1 MGPNPSLKQLA
12 AAAAE
17 VAMTASEPPPLPRA
31 RVVRILVHDA
41 DATDSSS
48 SEDEAPPPPA
58 RRARGGGSSVGARR
72 RVMEATGAN
81 PPVRF
86 RGVRRRPWGRWA
98 AEIRDPHNSHRVW
111 LGTFNTAEEAAAA
124 YDAANIRL
132 RGASAHTNFP
142 AARYLPP
149 PEAAKPIISLT
160 PEPGKVITL
169 PPVPVK
175 PTVPPQ
181 VKEEGESCDG
191 QVQVKKEGGSYD
203 GQVVGGSSEVKAFTP
218 KPMWDMIPRK
228 RKKRPG
234 CGNGTCLRAIHAASV
249 CVEEVGGA

>member
-1 MGPNPSLKQLA
+1 MGPNPSLQQLVA
-12 AAAAE
+12 AAA
-17 VAMTASEPPPLPRA
+17 VKASEPPPPPRA

-48 SEDEAPPPPA
+48 SEDEAAPPP
-58 RRARGGGSSVGARR
+58 RRARGGSSSVGAKR
-72 RVMEATGAN
+72 RVMEAAGAN
-81 PPVRF
+81 SPVHF

-98 AEIRDPHNSHRVW
+98 AEIRDPHNRRRLW

-132 RGASAHTNFP
+132 RGASASTNFP
-142 AARYLPP
+142 SARYSLPP
-149 PEAAKPIISLT
+149 EPAKPIISLT

-175 PTVPPQ
+175 PTVPL
-181 VKEEGESCDG
+181 
-191 QVQVKKEGGSYD
+191 QVKKEGGSYY
-203 GQVVGGSSEVKAFTP
+203 GQVEGGSSELNAFAP
-218 KPMWDMIPRK
+218 KPLWEMIPGK

-234 CGNGTCLRAIHAASV
+234 CGNGSCLRIAIHAASV

>member
-1 MGPNPSLKQLA
+1 MGPNPSLQQLA

-17 VAMTASEPPPLPRA
+17 VAMKASEPPRV

-48 SEDEAPPPPA
+48 SEDEAPPPPP
-58 RRARGGGSSVGARR
+58 RRARVGSSSVGAKS
-72 RVMEATGAN
+72 RVMEAAGAN
-81 PPVRF
+81 PAVRF

-98 AEIRDPHNSHRVW
+98 AEIRDPHIRRRLW

-132 RGASAHTNFP
+132 RGVSAHTNFP
-142 AARYLPP
+142 SARYSPA
-149 PEAAKPIISLT
+149 PEPAKPVISII

-169 PPVPVK
+169 PLVPVK
-175 PTVPPQ
+175 PIVPLQ
-181 VKEEGESCDG
+181 VKKEVASCDG
-191 QVQVKKEGGSYD
+191 QVE
-203 GQVVGGSSEVKAFTP
+203 GGSSEAKVFAP
-218 KPMWDMIPRK
+218 KPIWEMIPRK
-228 RKKRPG
+228 RKKRSG
-234 CGNGTCLRAIHAASV
+234 CGNGTGLLGIHGASV

>member
-1 MGPNPSLKQLA
+1 MGPNPSLQQLA

-17 VAMTASEPPPLPRA
+17 VAMTASEPPRA

-58 RRARGGGSSVGARR
+58 RRARGGSSSVGARR

-81 PPVRF
+81 PPARF

-149 PEAAKPIISLT
+149 PEPAKPIILLT
-160 PEPGKVITL
+160 PEPGKVTTL

-175 PTVPPQ
+175 PTVPLQ
-181 VKEEGESCDG
+181 VKEEGGSCDG
-191 QVQVKKEGGSYD
+191 QVQVKKEGGSCD
-203 GQVVGGSSEVKAFTP
+203 GQMVGGSSEVKAFTP
-218 KPMWDMIPRK
+218 KPMWEMIPRK
-228 RKKRPG
+228 RKKPG
-234 CGNGTCLRAIHAASV
+234 CGNDTSLRAIHGASV
-249 CVEEVGGA
+249 RVEEVGGA

>member
-1 MGPNPSLKQLA
+1 MGPNPSLQQLA

-17 VAMTASEPPPLPRA
+17 VAMTASEPPPPRA

-48 SEDEAPPPPA
+48 SEDEATPPPA
-58 RRARGGGSSVGARR
+58 RRARGGSSSVGARR

-81 PPVRF
+81 PPARF

-98 AEIRDPHNSHRVW
+98 AEIRDPHDSHRVW

-149 PEAAKPIISLT
+149 PPAKPIISLT
-160 PEPGKVITL
+160 PEPGKV
-169 PPVPVK
+169 
-175 PTVPPQ
+175 
-181 VKEEGESCDG
+181 
-191 QVQVKKEGGSYD
+191 KKEGGSCD

>member
-1 MGPNPSLKQLA
+1 MGPNPSLQQLA

-17 VAMTASEPPPLPRA
+17 VAMTVSEPPLQPRA

-48 SEDEAPPPPA
+48 SDDEAPPPPP
-58 RRARGGGSSVGARR
+58 RRARGGSSSVGAKR
-72 RVMEATGAN
+72 RVMEAVGAN
-81 PPVRF
+81 PPVHF

-98 AEIRDPHNSHRVW
+98 AEIRDPHNRRRLW

-124 YDAANIRL
+124 YDTASIRL
-132 RGASAHTNFP
+132 RGASARTNFP
-142 AARYLPP
+142 SARYPP
-149 PEAAKPIISLT
+149 PSEPAKPIISLT

-175 PTVPPQ
+175 PTVPL
-181 VKEEGESCDG
+181 
-191 QVQVKKEGGSYD
+191 QVKKEGGSYN
-203 GQVVGGSSEVKAFTP
+203 GQVEGGSSELKAFAP
-218 KPMWDMIPRK
+218 KPMWEMIPGK

-234 CGNGTCLRAIHAASV
+234 CGNGSCLRIAIRAASV